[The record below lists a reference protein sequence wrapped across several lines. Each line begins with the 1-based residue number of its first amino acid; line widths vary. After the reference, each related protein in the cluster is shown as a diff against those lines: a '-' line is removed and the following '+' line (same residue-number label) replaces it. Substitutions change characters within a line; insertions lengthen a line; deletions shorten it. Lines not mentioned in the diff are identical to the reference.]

1 MADDKWIHGPAVD
14 KKTGELRYLSA
25 SGSKKGDMS
34 SDQGCARAWYYQYR
48 EGKKEPQTKAQI
60 EGQKDHAVAEK
71 YLETGV
77 RVLSPRLAK
86 GLHMLPPPGPELI
99 IEHDMVPVMPDG
111 SSGLHL
117 APLRAAGIPFVGR
130 IDLMHELGINF
141 GADNAEEMRDPPGT
155 VEIFDHKF
163 VSRLD
168 YAKKGPELLKDIQM
182 VAYGEYAFTV
192 QPDLSLVRL
201 SHGYYPTTGN
211 ARKATV
217 RTDRTP
223 LNRFWTEYV
232 EPLAR
237 FLKDVAK
244 EPTADTVP
252 ANTRACRAFNRE
264 CVHASY
270 CSAGMQGA
278 LASLVG
284 QTAASKLLNAVNKE
298 PMPLIPG
305 KTLLSHI
312 KKSPAA
318 ASDTSAK
325 EAEIAKLKAEEIA
338 AKRKRLVPEGFE
350 KLVADIEAH
359 GVGFPALG
367 AQAAQIYAAWKGEDK
382 TTYDGTGQLAEVV
395 IASMDELKQVL
406 AELSET
412 APADA
417 ETPAEPSDSLT
428 PPEAP
433 EPTTAPQ
440 TTATSADGAAD
451 AAKALADTV
460 ANAEAPKPKKT
471 RAKKVETA
479 TTSASAGGVEPNI
492 STGAQREIEAGHDTA
507 STVGQINL
515 LVDVVLDGALHFQ
528 NLAPL
533 VDDVADALAKRFN
546 LDDCRLGDS
555 QSPIGFGKWKAALA
569 AMAREIKVAYG
580 NYYLDARGNEIY
592 EEFAQAMRTV
602 CRASGGWWA
611 RGAGR

>member
-1 MADDKWIHGPAVD
+1 MD

-48 EGKKEPQTKAQI
+48 EGKKEPSTKAQI

-71 YLETGV
+71 YLMTGV

-86 GLHMLPPPGPELI
+86 GLHMLPPPGAGLW
-99 IEHDMVPVMPDG
+99 IETDMVPVMPDG

-117 APLRAAGIPFVGR
+117 SPLRAAGIPFVGR
-130 IDLMHELGINF
+130 IDLMHDLGINY
-141 GADNAEEMRDPPGT
+141 GADNAEEMRDPEGT
-155 VEIFDHKF
+155 IEIFDHKF

-182 VAYGEYAFTV
+182 VAYGEYVYTV
-192 QPDLSLVRL
+192 IPDVQRVRL

-217 RTDRTP
+217 LTDRTP
-223 LNRFWTEYV
+223 LDKYWTEHV

-237 FLKDVAK
+237 FLRDVAK

-284 QTAASKLLNAVNKE
+284 QTAAQNLLKNINKE

-312 KKSPAA
+312 KKSTAA
-318 ASDTSAK
+318 APDTAAK
-325 EAEIAKLKAEEIA
+325 EAEIAKLKAEELE
-338 AKRKRLVPEGFE
+338 AKRKRLVPAGFD

-359 GVGFPALG
+359 NVGFPGLG
-367 AQAAQIYAAWKGEDK
+367 GPLAQIYAAFKGEDK
-382 TTYDGTGQLAEVV
+382 TSYDGVGQLAEVI
-395 IASMDELKQVL
+395 IASVDELKQVL
-406 AELSET
+406 EELSET
-412 APADA
+412 S
-417 ETPAEPSDSLT
+417 EENTTEVSAEPSDSLT

-433 EPTTAPQ
+433 EPTTAPPN
-440 TTATSADGAAD
+440 TVTYSTSESAAEVQAHAD
-451 AAKALADTV
+451 ATKALADT
-460 ANAEAPKPKKT
+460 AAAAEAPKPKRT
-471 RAKKVETA
+471 RAPKAPKAEPTTVMVETNL
-479 TTSASAGGVEPNI
+479 P
-492 STGAQREIEAGHDTA
+492 GAQQEIEIAARAASVAAGT
-507 STVGQINL
+507 TINL
-515 LVDVVLDGALHFQ
+515 LVDVVMDGGAFH
-528 NLAPL
+528 NLAPF
-533 VDDVADALAKRFN
+533 VDRVAGSLAQRFN
-546 LDDCRLGDS
+546 LDDCRLGDA
-555 QSPIGFGKWKAALA
+555 QSAIGFGKWKAAIA
-569 AMAREIKVAYG
+569 AMVREVGMEPG

-592 EEFAQAMRTV
+592 EEAAQAMRTV